1 MNKRYIGPIVYL
13 IVVSLTTTLAVSRF
27 LAERDVS
34 WIDEIEERIKE
45 ENWVPDSE
53 YVPAMMSSFFLYEN
67 GEEQFF
73 LLNSHQEFWPYIE
86 RLINEVDLLIRYIP
100 NENLEEILAKDKV
113 MAYLPRFPIKFGLFN
128 KYGIAYFI
136 LEDKSDMN
144 IEGTIIIFDTQ
155 GKLGIW
161 EITNWFL

>member
-1 MNKRYIGPIVYL
+1 LVL
-13 IVVSLTTTLAVSRF
+13 VSLTTTLAVNFSI
-27 LAERDVS
+27 AERDVS
-34 WIDEIEERIKE
+34 WINEIEDWIKE
-45 ENWVPDSE
+45 ENWIPDRE

-86 RLINEVDLLIRYIP
+86 GLVNDIDRRIRYIP
-100 NENLEEILAKDKV
+100 REFLDEILAKDKV
-113 MAYLPRFPIKFGLFN
+113 MAYLLRFPLDFRLFN
-128 KYGIAYFI
+128 EYGIAYFI

-144 IEGTIIIFDTQ
+144 LEGTIIIRDTQ
-155 GKLGIW
+155 GRLGVW

>member
-1 MNKRYIGPIVYL
+1 MVNKRYIGPIVYL

-86 RLINEVDLLIRYIP
+86 RLINEVDRLIRYIP

-113 MAYLPRFPIKFGLFN
+113 IARALFLERGLV
-128 KYGIAYFI
+128 GE
-136 LEDKSDMN
+136 LEN
-144 IEGTIIIFDTQ
+144 ERVWVWG
-155 GKLGIW
+155 
-161 EITNWFL
+161 